1 MSLSPFA
8 AWALVAA
15 AGVLAA
21 VFAVPHARKILRR
34 RARRLHY
41 AQLASHEEGL
51 RLLQAQARPAIAPE
65 RVASISTDA
74 QQAAWRVAQH
84 VDHPAASNPHP
95 ARTREFVLWEA
106 TFHSA
111 LSDFTELSEQPQ
123 PPAKSALTP

>member
-1 MSLSPFA
+1 MSIQPFA

-15 AGVLAA
+15 AGVFVAL
-21 VFAVPHARKILRR
+21 FAVSHARKMLRR

-41 AQLASHEEGL
+41 LQLPYDKDGALIL
-51 RLLQAQARPAIAPE
+51 RAPVTPAIAPE

-74 QQAAWRVAQH
+74 QQAAWRVAQQ
-84 VDHPAASNPHP
+84 VEPQAGNPHP

-111 LSDFTELSEQPQ
+111 LSDFTELSVPAQ
-123 PPAKSALTP
+123 PPSNSVPSP